1 MKFNKIIL
9 SFIFTILILLST
21 SVFSFSKV
29 VGNKIILGSTLSLTG
44 ENSPESELIKNN
56 QEKIIQKINEKKNLK
71 INGKIYLIDI
81 IYYNDESKEIRANQL
96 IKRLIQNEGVEF
108 LIGSHNF
115 KLSDEVKSLID
126 ENQLV
131 IVSSRDAL
139 SIFINAFQ
147 TVNSL
152 DSKKIRKYIIDN
164 K

>member
-1 MKFNKIIL
+1 MKFNEIIL

-44 ENSPESELIKNN
+44 ENSAESELIKKN

-71 INGKIYLIDI
+71 INGKAYLIDI
-81 IYYNDESKEIRANQL
+81 LYYNDESNEIRANQL

-108 LIGSHNF
+108 LIGSHNL

-126 ENQLV
+126 ENQLI